1 MTLHEGTAPLA
12 GHTLLARAAV
22 IATATIFGLTYSLS
36 AALIALDL
44 AERGLSEALIGANA
58 AMHAVG
64 VLVTAVLLPHI
75 TARFGLRPTVIGALL
90 SAAVLL
96 CLFPS
101 FPLVWLW
108 FPLRLM
114 LGMASEVLFVLSETW
129 LNALSS
135 EQSRARTMGAYTAA
149 LSVGF
154 ALGPLI
160 LSFAGS
166 DGFLPYLIGAGLAAG
181 AAGLVVSPAVVAPRI
196 EGHAHSNPLRYV
208 GLAPVAMAATA
219 LNAAVE
225 TAGLTFLTLYAM
237 SLGWAETQATQL
249 MTCMMFGA
257 IVLQLPIGWL
267 GDKMDRERLIIWL
280 AVLSAASA
288 LAWPFALGS
297 VWAIYP
303 LLFVWGGL
311 FVGIYTIMLTIV
323 GSRFSGSEIIGIY
336 AGMGVFW
343 GVGALIGPTLAGAAM
358 QVTTHGLV
366 LFVAMACAAFALAA
380 LRLKAGSAR

>member
-1 MTLHEGTAPLA
+1 
-12 GHTLLARAAV
+12 
-22 IATATIFGLTYSLS
+22 
-36 AALIALDL
+36 
-44 AERGLSEALIGANA
+44 
-58 AMHAVG
+58 
-64 VLVTAVLLPHI
+64 
-75 TARFGLRPTVIGALL
+75 
-90 SAAVLL
+90 
-96 CLFPS
+96 
-101 FPLVWLW
+101 
-108 FPLRLM
+108 
-114 LGMASEVLFVLSETW
+114 
-129 LNALSS
+129 
-135 EQSRARTMGAYTAA
+135 
-149 LSVGF
+149 
-154 ALGPLI
+154 
-160 LSFAGS
+160 
-166 DGFLPYLIGAGLAAG
+166 
-181 AAGLVVSPAVVAPRI
+181 
-196 EGHAHSNPLRYV
+196 
-208 GLAPVAMAATA
+208 
-219 LNAAVE
+219 
-225 TAGLTFLTLYAM
+225 M